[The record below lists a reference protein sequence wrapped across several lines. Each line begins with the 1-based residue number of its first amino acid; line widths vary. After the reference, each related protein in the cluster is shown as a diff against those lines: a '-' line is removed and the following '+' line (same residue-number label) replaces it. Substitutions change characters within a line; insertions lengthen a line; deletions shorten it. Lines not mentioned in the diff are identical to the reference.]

1 MADMYSVVIGTNRE
15 NSNSLKVGK
24 HYVAELKKMGISAEL
39 FTLEGLEMDNTSQGF
54 KDFEANVLI
63 PTQKFIFILPEY
75 NGSYP
80 GVFKH
85 MIDISDIKK
94 CWPHK
99 KALLTGVATGKGGNI
114 RGMEHIT
121 GALNYL
127 KVFVHPNRLPISQV
141 DLLLNDRE
149 EIADEKTREAVQTQ
163 LKEFINF

>member
-1 MADMYSVVIGTNRE
+1 MIDMYSVVIGTNRE

-24 HYVAELKKMGISAEL
+24 FYLAELGKQGISAQL
-39 FTLEGLEMDNTSQGF
+39 FTLEGLEMDNKSQSF
-54 KDFEANVLI
+54 KDFEANALI
-63 PTQKFIFILPEY
+63 PTLKFIFILPEY

-94 CWPHK
+94 CWPTK

-114 RGMEHIT
+114 RGLEHVT

-141 DLLLNDRE
+141 DLLLDSNGQ
-149 EIADEKTREAVQTQ
+149 ISDEKTILDIRTQ
-163 LKEFINF
+163 LSEFINF